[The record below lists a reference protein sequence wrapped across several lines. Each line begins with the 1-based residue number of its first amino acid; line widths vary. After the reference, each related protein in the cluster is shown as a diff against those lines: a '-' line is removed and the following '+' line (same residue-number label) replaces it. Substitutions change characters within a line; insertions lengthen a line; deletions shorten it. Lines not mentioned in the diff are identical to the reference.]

1 MAGSVTLD
9 LTIQSVRRDSCRFF
23 DDEAARGIRDNAIR
37 TIAPLAVLDGG
48 NRPRKLA
55 EPTLTTSPAHPF
67 MRIEYHRTL
76 LADRVRNA
84 AFHAALAR
92 VIVKGETT
100 VADIGA
106 GTGFLGFLAA
116 RLGAKRVDLYEAAEI
131 AAVARKLKRRNRLAN
146 CRIAEVHSTDVESPD
161 RVDVIVCE
169 TLGNYPFEENI
180 VETLNDARARFL
192 SPGGTIIPAAVEQ
205 FVAPVTAGRFY
216 AELAAWDHVGYG
228 LDFAPAKAMTLN
240 NIYVRTFTPA
250 DLMDGTAAARSWD
263 RLVFDRPNDTT
274 RSGGATWRIEV
285 PATVYGLALWWSA
298 ELIAGVTLST
308 GPQDARTHWEQLYL
322 PALEPIAVGAGPTLS
337 ARLRSTTSYER
348 GTNVTWGFAVS
359 DASGRQIARQSLDL
373 EKGFV
378 P

>member
-1 MAGSVTLD
+1 
-9 LTIQSVRRDSCRFF
+9 
-23 DDEAARGIRDNAIR
+23 
-37 TIAPLAVLDGG
+37 
-48 NRPRKLA
+48 
-55 EPTLTTSPAHPF
+55 

-84 AFHAALAR
+84 AFHEALKR

-131 AAVARKLKRRNRLAN
+131 AAVARKLKRHNRLSN
-146 CRIAEVHSTDVESPD
+146 CRIAEVHSTDVMSPD

-180 VETLNDARARFL
+180 VETLNDARERFL
-192 SPGGTIIPAAVEQ
+192 NPGGVIIPGAVEQ
-205 FVAPVTAGRFY
+205 FVAPVTAERFY

-228 LDFAPAKAMTLN
+228 LDFEPAKTMTLN
-240 NIYVRTFTPA
+240 NIYVRTFAPT
-250 DLMDGTAAARSWD
+250 DLMDGAAAARPWD
-263 RLVFDRPNDTT
+263 RLAFDRTNTTT
-274 RSGGATWRIEV
+274 RSGEATWRIEQ
-285 PATVYGLALWWSA
+285 PATIYGLALWWSA
-298 ELIAGVTLST
+298 ELTAGVTLST
-308 GPQDARTHWEQLYL
+308 GPHDARTHWEQLYL
-322 PALEPIAVGAGPTLS
+322 PVLEPITVGAGHTLS
-337 ARLRSTTSYER
+337 ARLRSTTSYAR
-348 GTNVTWGFAVS
+348 GTNVTWALAVS
-359 DASGRQIARQSLDL
+359 DASGRQVDRQSLNL